1 MDAARG
7 FETVENRRKDRDE
20 TMKLEKLVGERFR
33 ERPADCAA
41 ESHALMLRGGYMKS
55 VANGIYSSYTPLRR
69 ITQKIESILRE
80 EMDAIDGQEVLFDR
94 SLENADRLVCG
105 ANAEDYHFSG
115 LDMARDVPGAAYR
128 DFAKIPEGGVCPRC
142 GKRAIR
148 IARGIEV
155 GNIFQLGTKYTKAM
169 HMTYVD
175 REGREQYPVMG
186 CYGIG
191 VGRLAAAV
199 CEARHDEHGPV
210 WPVSIAP
217 WQVHLCAVRHDDASV
232 GAYADGLYDA
242 LRQAGVEVICDDRP
256 VSAGVMFADADLL
269 GVPLRA
275 VVSPRNMKCG
285 TVEVSA
291 RDRSFS
297 EQVPLENAAARIRQL
312 LGAMQAAVRSSA
324 AAAEAE

>member
-1 MDAARG
+1 
-7 FETVENRRKDRDE
+7 
-20 TMKLEKLVGERFR
+20 MKLEKLVGERFR

-128 DFAKIPEGGVCPRC
+128 DFAKISEGGVCPRC

-199 CEARHDEHGPV
+199 CEARRDEHGPI

-242 LRQAGVEVICDDRP
+242 LRQAGVEVIYDDRP

-269 GVPLRA
+269 GVPLRRCRQPA
-275 VVSPRNMKCG
+275 QH
-285 TVEVSA
+285 EA
-291 RDRSFS
+291 RHGRG
-297 EQVPLENAAARIRQL
+297 
-312 LGAMQAAVRSSA
+312 LGARPQLFRAGPARKCRGAHPAASRCDAGGGAQPRRGGRSGMNRFPRFMKRA
-324 AAAEAE
+324 QNGR

>member
-1 MDAARG
+1 M
-7 FETVENRRKDRDE
+7 
-20 TMKLEKLVGERFR
+20 
-33 ERPADCAA
+33 
-41 ESHALMLRGGYMKS
+41 
-55 VANGIYSSYTPLRR
+55 
-69 ITQKIESILRE
+69 
-80 EMDAIDGQEVLFDR
+80 LFDR

-191 VGRLAAAV
+191 VGRLGAAV

-217 WQVHLCAVRHDDASV
+217 WQVHLCAV
-232 GAYADGLYDA
+232 
-242 LRQAGVEVICDDRP
+242 
-256 VSAGVMFADADLL
+256 
-269 GVPLRA
+269 
-275 VVSPRNMKCG
+275 VSPRNMKRG

-312 LGAMQAAVRSSA
+312 LDAMQAAVRSSA

>member
-1 MDAARG
+1 MGAARG

-20 TMKLEKLVGERFR
+20 TMKLEKLVGERFH

-128 DFAKIPEGGVCPRC
+128 DFAKIPEGGVCPR
-142 GKRAIR
+142 
-148 IARGIEV
+148 
-155 GNIFQLGTKYTKAM
+155 
-169 HMTYVD
+169 
-175 REGREQYPVMG
+175 
-186 CYGIG
+186 
-191 VGRLAAAV
+191 
-199 CEARHDEHGPV
+199 
-210 WPVSIAP
+210 
-217 WQVHLCAVRHDDASV
+217 
-232 GAYADGLYDA
+232 
-242 LRQAGVEVICDDRP
+242 
-256 VSAGVMFADADLL
+256 
-269 GVPLRA
+269 
-275 VVSPRNMKCG
+275 NMKRG

-291 RDRSFS
+291 RDRSIS
-297 EQVPLENAAARIRQL
+297 EQIPLENAAARIRQL
-312 LGAMQAAVRSSA
+312 LGAMLAAVRSRA

>member
-1 MDAARG
+1 
-7 FETVENRRKDRDE
+7 
-20 TMKLEKLVGERFR
+20 MKLEKLVGERFR

-217 WQVHLCAVRHDDASV
+217 WQVYLCAVRHDDASV
-232 GAYADGLYDA
+232 GAYADGLY
-242 LRQAGVEVICDDRP
+242 DDRP

-269 GVPLRA
+269 GVPLRR
-275 VVSPRNMKCG
+275 PKRN
-285 TVEVSA
+285 EAVSA
-291 RDRSFS
+291 FYGAGVKRALTMRRGRYMLLSGAAGR
-297 EQVPLENAAARIRQL
+297 LRAARGGLPQDFKNTAGP
-312 LGAMQAAVRSSA
+312 GAGRRRF
-324 AAAEAE
+324 

>member
-1 MDAARG
+1 
-7 FETVENRRKDRDE
+7 
-20 TMKLEKLVGERFR
+20 MKLEKLVGERFR

-191 VGRLAAAV
+191 VGRLAAA
-199 CEARHDEHGPV
+199 
-210 WPVSIAP
+210 
-217 WQVHLCAVRHDDASV
+217 
-232 GAYADGLYDA
+232 
-242 LRQAGVEVICDDRP
+242 
-256 VSAGVMFADADLL
+256 
-269 GVPLRA
+269 
-275 VVSPRNMKCG
+275 
-285 TVEVSA
+285 
-291 RDRSFS
+291 
-297 EQVPLENAAARIRQL
+297 
-312 LGAMQAAVRSSA
+312 
-324 AAAEAE
+324 AAEAE